1 MIRYIECG
9 VCGGEWKSALETHEF
24 TVMFFER
31 PQANPTIDAGQ
42 WAFVEIL
49 EYGEVITLFPV
60 DARKYMPAETVAEVE
75 AAIAGYIGG
84 MEDGA

>member
-9 VCGGEWKSALETHEF
+9 VCGGEWRSALATHEF
-24 TVMFFER
+24 EVMFFER
-31 PQANPTIDAGQ
+31 DVDGCSAGQ

-49 EYGEVITLFPV
+49 EYGEFITLFPA
-60 DARKYMPAETVAEVE
+60 DAREYMPAETVAEVE